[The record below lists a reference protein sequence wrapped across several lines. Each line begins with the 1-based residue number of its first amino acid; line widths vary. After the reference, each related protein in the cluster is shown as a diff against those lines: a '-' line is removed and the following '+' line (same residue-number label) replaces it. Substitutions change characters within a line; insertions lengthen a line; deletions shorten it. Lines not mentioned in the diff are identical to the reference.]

1 MKFLI
6 LASYSPQG
14 ANGVLKTGSGTAR
27 KLAAESMINSVGGK
41 MESFYYTSHCDAY
54 VMCELP
60 GAAAAAA
67 IALAV
72 KASGMGSVTI
82 TPLLETEE
90 VDNATKMTVAYRIAG

>member
-1 MKFLI
+1 
-6 LASYSPQG
+6 
-14 ANGVLKTGSGTAR
+14 
-27 KLAAESMINSVGGK
+27 
-41 MESFYYTSHCDAY
+41 
-54 VMCELP
+54 MCELP